1 MVQGQAIRFT
11 VFKGQL
17 GSLQQ
22 YSLEQVD
29 CRPILT
35 FFAN

>member
-1 MVQGQAIRFT
+1 MIQGHTIRLT